1 MTQPAALDLT
11 QDSSSPNLQSVPN
24 LSEQDSAQSQQP
36 ANPLPT
42 DPVATSVK
50 LTGRLLNF
58 TRLNIEGN
66 DIKVILTKIAQK
78 LGRQRQSNLPVIV
91 SCQQPLN
98 LAQLWGGLWVLGLQ
112 PIGLVTGAND
122 TQANELRIA
131 IFPADGQRI
140 DGKAAKNVATGSERK
155 SDSTANTPS
164 SQHIAQSP
172 TQSLTSD
179 SQVTERQN
187 QTANDIVTNNTASNE
202 TTSNETAS
210 NETTSNDTAAAPDKF
225 VASPHHQS
233 QLEGDLV
240 HSQMLRSGQS
250 INHVGGD
257 VILTKG
263 INAGAEAI
271 TDYSLHVYGKAEGRL
286 VAGATGDT
294 NAKIFCLRFNPSL
307 VSVAGTYCL
316 KENIPTEY
324 LDKAVQVSYLDGQGL
339 VFELME

>member
-11 QDSSSPNLQSVPN
+11 QDSSSQNLQNLHN
-24 LSEQDSAQSQQP
+24 LSEQDSPQSQQP

-122 TQANELRIA
+122 TQANELHIA

-140 DGKAAKNVATGSERK
+140 DGKAPKNVATGSEQK
-155 SDSTANTPS
+155 SNSTANTPS
-164 SQHIAQSP
+164 SQHVAQSP

-179 SQVTERQN
+179 SQATKRPTHAATLH
-187 QTANDIVTNNTASNE
+187 QTANDMVTNNTASH
-202 TTSNETAS
+202 
-210 NETTSNDTAAAPDKF
+210 ETTSNDTVAAPEKF

-316 KENIPTEY
+316 KENIPIEY

>member
-11 QDSSSPNLQSVPN
+11 QDSSSQKSPSLPN
-24 LSEQDSAQSQQP
+24 LSEQDSPQSQQP

-42 DPVATSVK
+42 EPVVTSVK

-58 TRLNIEGN
+58 TRLHIEGN

-131 IFPADGQRI
+131 IFPTDGQRI
-140 DGKAAKNVATGSERK
+140 DGKAPKNLATGSEQK
-155 SDSTANTPS
+155 SNSTANTPS
-164 SQHIAQSP
+164 SQNIAQSP
-172 TQSLTSD
+172 TQSPASD

-187 QTANDIVTNNTASNE
+187 QTANDIAANNTASNE
-202 TTSNETAS
+202 TTINE
-210 NETTSNDTAAAPDKF
+210 TAAAPEKF

-240 HSQMLRSGQS
+240 HNQMLRSGQS

-316 KENIPTEY
+316 KENIPIEY

>member
-11 QDSSSPNLQSVPN
+11 QDSSSQNLQSLPN
-24 LSEQDSAQSQQP
+24 LSVQDSPQSQQP

-122 TQANELRIA
+122 TQANALRIA

-140 DGKAAKNVATGSERK
+140 DGKVPKNVATGSERK
-155 SDSTANTPS
+155 SDSTKSNPS

-172 TQSLTSD
+172 TQSPASD

-187 QTANDIVTNNTASNE
+187 QTASDIVTNNTASN
-202 TTSNETAS
+202 NTAS
-210 NETTSNDTAAAPDKF
+210 NDTTAAPDKF
-225 VASPHHQS
+225 VASSHHQS

>member
-11 QDSSSPNLQSVPN
+11 QDSSSQNLQSVSN
-24 LSEQDSAQSQQP
+24 LSEQDSPQSQQP

-131 IFPADGQRI
+131 IFPTDGQRI
-140 DGKAAKNVATGSERK
+140 DGKAPKNLATGSEQK
-155 SDSTANTPS
+155 SNSTANTPS
-164 SQHIAQSP
+164 SQHVAQSP
-172 TQSLTSD
+172 NQSPASD
-179 SQVTERQN
+179 SQATQRQS
-187 QTANDIVTNNTASNE
+187 QTASDIVTNK
-202 TTSNETAS
+202 TAS
-210 NETTSNDTAAAPDKF
+210 NETTSNDTGAAPEKF

-240 HSQMLRSGQS
+240 HNQMLRSGQS

-339 VFELME
+339 VFELMA

>member
-11 QDSSSPNLQSVPN
+11 QDSSSQNLPNI
-24 LSEQDSAQSQQP
+24 SEQDSPQSQQP

-91 SCQQPLN
+91 SCHHSLN

-122 TQANELRIA
+122 TQANALRIA

-155 SDSTANTPS
+155 SNSTATTPS
-164 SQHIAQSP
+164 SQHVAQSLN
-172 TQSLTSD
+172 QSPASE
-179 SQVTERQN
+179 SQVTKRQN
-187 QTANDIVTNNTASNE
+187 QTANDMVTNNTASND
-202 TTSNETAS
+202 
-210 NETTSNDTAAAPDKF
+210 TTSNDTAAAPDKF

-240 HSQMLRSGQS
+240 HTQMLRSGQS

-339 VFELME
+339 VFELMA

>member
-11 QDSSSPNLQSVPN
+11 QDSSSQNLQSLPN
-24 LSEQDSAQSQQP
+24 LSVQDSPQSQQP

-122 TQANELRIA
+122 TQANALRIA

-140 DGKAAKNVATGSERK
+140 DGKAPKNVATGSEQK
-155 SDSTANTPS
+155 SNSTANTPS
-164 SQHIAQSP
+164 SQHVAQSP

-179 SQVTERQN
+179 SQATQRQN
-187 QTANDIVTNNTASNE
+187 QTASDIA
-202 TTSNETAS
+202 
-210 NETTSNDTAAAPDKF
+210 SNDTTAAPDKF

>member
-11 QDSSSPNLQSVPN
+11 QDSSSQNLQSLNV
-24 LSEQDSAQSQQP
+24 SEQDAPQSQQP

-50 LTGRLLNF
+50 ITGRLLNF

-91 SCQQPLN
+91 SCHHPLN
-98 LAQLWGGLWVLGLQ
+98 LAQLWGGLWALGLQ

-140 DGKAAKNVATGSERK
+140 DGKAPKNVATGRERK
-155 SDSTANTPS
+155 SDSTKSNPS
-164 SQHIAQSP
+164 SQHVAQPP
-172 TQSLTSD
+172 TQSPASD

-187 QTANDIVTNNTASNE
+187 QTANDIAANNTASNE
-202 TTSNETAS
+202 TTINE
-210 NETTSNDTAAAPDKF
+210 TAAAPEKF

-316 KENIPTEY
+316 KENIPIEY

>member
-11 QDSSSPNLQSVPN
+11 QDSSSQNLQSVPN
-24 LSEQDSAQSQQP
+24 LSEQDSPQSQQP

-122 TQANELRIA
+122 AQANALRIA

-140 DGKAAKNVATGSERK
+140 DGKAAKNVATGSEQK

-164 SQHIAQSP
+164 SQNIAQSP

-179 SQVTERQN
+179 SQATERQN
-187 QTANDIVTNNTASNE
+187 QTANDILTNNTASNA
-202 TTSNETAS
+202 TTR
-210 NETTSNDTAAAPDKF
+210 NDTAAAPDKF

-316 KENIPTEY
+316 KENITTEY

>member
-11 QDSSSPNLQSVPN
+11 QDSSSQNLQSLPN
-24 LSEQDSAQSQQP
+24 LSVQDSPQSQQP

-140 DGKAAKNVATGSERK
+140 DGKAPKNVATGSEQK
-155 SDSTANTPS
+155 SNSTANTPS
-164 SQHIAQSP
+164 SQHVAQSP
-172 TQSLTSD
+172 TQSPTSD
-179 SQVTERQN
+179 SQATERQN
-187 QTANDIVTNNTASNE
+187 QTASDIVTNNT
-202 TTSNETAS
+202 
-210 NETTSNDTAAAPDKF
+210 TSNDTGAAPEKF

-240 HSQMLRSGQS
+240 HNQMLRSGQS
-250 INHVGGD
+250 INHIGGD

>member
-11 QDSSSPNLQSVPN
+11 QDSSSQNLQSLPN
-24 LSEQDSAQSQQP
+24 LSEQGSPQSQQP

-122 TQANELRIA
+122 AQANELRIA

-140 DGKAAKNVATGSERK
+140 DGKAPKNVATGSEQK
-155 SDSTANTPS
+155 SNSTANTPS
-164 SQHIAQSP
+164 SQHVAQSP
-172 TQSLTSD
+172 TQSLASD
-179 SQVTERQN
+179 SQATERQN
-187 QTANDIVTNNTASNE
+187 QTA
-202 TTSNETAS
+202 SNETA
-210 NETTSNDTAAAPDKF
+210 AAPEKF

-240 HSQMLRSGQS
+240 HGQILRSGQS

>member
-11 QDSSSPNLQSVPN
+11 QASSSQNLPN
-24 LSEQDSAQSQQP
+24 LSEQDSPQSQQP
-36 ANPLPT
+36 ASLLPT
-42 DPVATSVK
+42 DPVAPSVK

-122 TQANELRIA
+122 AQANELRIA

-140 DGKAAKNVATGSERK
+140 DGKAPKNVATGSERK

-172 TQSLTSD
+172 IQSLTSD
-179 SQVTERQN
+179 SQATERQN
-187 QTANDIVTNNTASNE
+187 QTANDIAANNTASNE
-202 TTSNETAS
+202 TTINE
-210 NETTSNDTAAAPDKF
+210 TAAAPEKF

-233 QLEGDLV
+233 QPEGDLV
-240 HSQMLRSGQS
+240 HTQMLRSGQS

-316 KENIPTEY
+316 KENIPIEY

>member
-11 QDSSSPNLQSVPN
+11 QDSSSQDLQSLPN
-24 LSEQDSAQSQQP
+24 LSEQDSPQSQQP

-131 IFPADGQRI
+131 IFPTDGQRI
-140 DGKAAKNVATGSERK
+140 DGKAPKNVATGSERK
-155 SDSTANTPS
+155 SDSTKSNPS
-164 SQHIAQSP
+164 SQHVAQSP
-172 TQSLTSD
+172 TQSPASD

-187 QTANDIVTNNTASNE
+187 QTANDIAANNTASNE
-202 TTSNETAS
+202 TTINE
-210 NETTSNDTAAAPDKF
+210 TAAAPEKF

-240 HSQMLRSGQS
+240 HNQMLRSGQS

-316 KENIPTEY
+316 KENIPIEY

>member
-1 MTQPAALDLT
+1 M
-11 QDSSSPNLQSVPN
+11 
-24 LSEQDSAQSQQP
+24 
-36 ANPLPT
+36 
-42 DPVATSVK
+42 K

-140 DGKAAKNVATGSERK
+140 DGKAPKNVATGSGQK
-155 SDSTANTPS
+155 SNSTANTPS
-164 SQHIAQSP
+164 SQHVAQSP

-179 SQVTERQN
+179 SQATERQN
-187 QTANDIVTNNTASNE
+187 QTASDIVTNNIASNE
-202 TTSNETAS
+202 
-210 NETTSNDTAAAPDKF
+210 TAAAPDKF

-240 HSQMLRSGQS
+240 HSQILRSGQS

>member
-11 QDSSSPNLQSVPN
+11 QDSSSQNLQNLPN
-24 LSEQDSAQSQQP
+24 LSEQDSPQSQQP

-91 SCQQPLN
+91 SCHHPLN
-98 LAQLWGGLWVLGLQ
+98 LAQLWGGLWALGLQ

-122 TQANELRIA
+122 AQANELRIA

-140 DGKAAKNVATGSERK
+140 DGKAPKNVATGSERK
-155 SDSTANTPS
+155 SDSTKSNPS
-164 SQHIAQSP
+164 SQHVAQPP
-172 TQSLTSD
+172 TQSPASD

-187 QTANDIVTNNTASNE
+187 QTANDIAANNTASNE
-202 TTSNETAS
+202 TTINE
-210 NETTSNDTAAAPDKF
+210 TAAAPEKF

-233 QLEGDLV
+233 QPEGDLV
-240 HSQMLRSGQS
+240 HTQMLRSGQS

-316 KENIPTEY
+316 KENIPIEY

>member
-11 QDSSSPNLQSVPN
+11 QDSSSQNLQSVSN
-24 LSEQDSAQSQQP
+24 LSEQDSPQSQQL

-58 TRLNIEGN
+58 TRLHIEGN

-122 TQANELRIA
+122 TQANQLRIA
-131 IFPADGQRI
+131 IFPTDGQRI
-140 DGKAAKNVATGSERK
+140 DGKAPKNLATGRERK
-155 SDSTANTPS
+155 SDSTKSNPS
-164 SQHIAQSP
+164 SQHVAQSP
-172 TQSLTSD
+172 NQSPASD
-179 SQVTERQN
+179 SQATQRQS
-187 QTANDIVTNNTASNE
+187 QTASDIVTNKTASNE
-202 TTSNETAS
+202 TTINE
-210 NETTSNDTAAAPDKF
+210 TAAAPEKF

-240 HSQMLRSGQS
+240 HNQMLRSGQS

>member
-11 QDSSSPNLQSVPN
+11 QDSSSQKLQSLPN
-24 LSEQDSAQSQQP
+24 LSEQGSPQSQQP

-122 TQANELRIA
+122 IQANELRIA

-140 DGKAAKNVATGSERK
+140 DGKAPKNVSTGSEQK
-155 SDSTANTPS
+155 SNSTANTPS
-164 SQHIAQSP
+164 SQNIAQSP
-172 TQSLTSD
+172 TQSPASD

-187 QTANDIVTNNTASNE
+187 QTANDIAANNTASNE
-202 TTSNETAS
+202 TTINE
-210 NETTSNDTAAAPDKF
+210 TAAAPEKF

-233 QLEGDLV
+233 QPEGDLV
-240 HSQMLRSGQS
+240 HTQMLRSGQS

-316 KENIPTEY
+316 KENIPIEY

>member
-11 QDSSSPNLQSVPN
+11 QDSSSQNLQSLPN
-24 LSEQDSAQSQQP
+24 LSEQDSPQSQQP

-140 DGKAAKNVATGSERK
+140 DGKVPKNVATGSERK
-155 SDSTANTPS
+155 SDSTKSNPS

-172 TQSLTSD
+172 TQSPASD

-187 QTANDIVTNNTASNE
+187 QTASDIVTNNTASN
-202 TTSNETAS
+202 NTAS
-210 NETTSNDTAAAPDKF
+210 NDTTAAPDKF

>member
-11 QDSSSPNLQSVPN
+11 QDSSSQNLQSVPN
-24 LSEQDSAQSQQP
+24 LSEQDSPQSQQP

-140 DGKAAKNVATGSERK
+140 DGKAPKNVATGSERK
-155 SDSTANTPS
+155 SDSTKSNPS
-164 SQHIAQSP
+164 SQHVARSP

-179 SQVTERQN
+179 SQATKRPTHAATLH
-187 QTANDIVTNNTASNE
+187 QTANDIVTNNTASN
-202 TTSNETAS
+202 TTTRN
-210 NETTSNDTAAAPDKF
+210 NTAAAPDKF

>member
-11 QDSSSPNLQSVPN
+11 QDSSSQNLQN
-24 LSEQDSAQSQQP
+24 LNVSEQDSPQSQQP

-140 DGKAAKNVATGSERK
+140 DGKAPKNVATGSEQK

-164 SQHIAQSP
+164 SQNIAQSP

-179 SQVTERQN
+179 SQATKRPTHAATLH
-187 QTANDIVTNNTASNE
+187 QTANDILTNNTASNA
-202 TTSNETAS
+202 TTR
-210 NETTSNDTAAAPDKF
+210 NDTAAAPDKF
-225 VASPHHQS
+225 VPSPHHQS

>member
-11 QDSSSPNLQSVPN
+11 QDSSSQNLQSLPSI
-24 LSEQDSAQSQQP
+24 SEQDSPQSQQP

-66 DIKVILTKIAQK
+66 DIKVILTKVAQK

-140 DGKAAKNVATGSERK
+140 DGKVPKNVATGSERK
-155 SDSTANTPS
+155 SDSTKSNPS
-164 SQHIAQSP
+164 SQHIAQFP
-172 TQSLTSD
+172 TQSPASD
-179 SQVTERQN
+179 SQATQRQN
-187 QTANDIVTNNTASNE
+187 QTASDMVTNNTASN
-202 TTSNETAS
+202 NTAS
-210 NETTSNDTAAAPDKF
+210 HDTAAAPEKF
-225 VASPHHQS
+225 VASSHHQS

>member
-11 QDSSSPNLQSVPN
+11 QDSSSQNLQSVSN
-24 LSEQDSAQSQQP
+24 LSEQDSPQSQQL

-58 TRLNIEGN
+58 TRLHIEGN

-122 TQANELRIA
+122 TQANALRIA

-172 TQSLTSD
+172 TQSPASD
-179 SQVTERQN
+179 SQVTKRQN
-187 QTANDIVTNNTASNE
+187 QTASDIVTNDTASNA
-202 TTSNETAS
+202 TTSNNTV
-210 NETTSNDTAAAPDKF
+210 AAPDKF
-225 VASPHHQS
+225 VASSHHQS

-240 HSQMLRSGQS
+240 HTQMLRSGQS

>member
-11 QDSSSPNLQSVPN
+11 QDSSSQDLQSLPN
-24 LSEQDSAQSQQP
+24 LSAQDSPQSQQP
-36 ANPLPT
+36 AKLLPT

-122 TQANELRIA
+122 AQANELRIA

-140 DGKAAKNVATGSERK
+140 DGKAPKNVATGRERK
-155 SDSTANTPS
+155 SDSTKSNPS
-164 SQHIAQSP
+164 SQHVAQPP
-172 TQSLTSD
+172 TQSPASD

-187 QTANDIVTNNTASNE
+187 QTANDIAANNTASNE
-202 TTSNETAS
+202 TTINE
-210 NETTSNDTAAAPDKF
+210 TAAAPEKF

-240 HSQMLRSGQS
+240 HSQILRSGQS

-316 KENIPTEY
+316 KENIPIEY

>member
-11 QDSSSPNLQSVPN
+11 QDSSSQNLQSLPN
-24 LSEQDSAQSQQP
+24 LSVQDSPQSQQP

-66 DIKVILTKIAQK
+66 DIKVILTKVAQK

-122 TQANELRIA
+122 NQANELRIA

-140 DGKAAKNVATGSERK
+140 DGKAPKNVATGSERK
-155 SDSTANTPS
+155 SDSTKSNPS

-179 SQVTERQN
+179 SQATKRQN
-187 QTANDIVTNNTASNE
+187 QTASDIA
-202 TTSNETAS
+202 
-210 NETTSNDTAAAPDKF
+210 SNDTTAAPDKF

>member
-11 QDSSSPNLQSVPN
+11 QDSSSQNLQSLPN
-24 LSEQDSAQSQQP
+24 LSVQDSPQSQQP

-122 TQANELRIA
+122 TQANALRIA

-140 DGKAAKNVATGSERK
+140 DGKAPKNVATGSERK
-155 SDSTANTPS
+155 SDSTKSNPS

-179 SQVTERQN
+179 SQATERQN
-187 QTANDIVTNNTASNE
+187 QTASDIA
-202 TTSNETAS
+202 
-210 NETTSNDTAAAPDKF
+210 SNDTAAAPEKF
-225 VASPHHQS
+225 VASSHHQS

>member
-11 QDSSSPNLQSVPN
+11 QDSSSQNLQSLPN
-24 LSEQDSAQSQQP
+24 LSVQDSPQSQQP

-140 DGKAAKNVATGSERK
+140 DGKAPKNVATGSERK
-155 SDSTANTPS
+155 SDSTKSNPS
-164 SQHIAQSP
+164 SQHIAQFP
-172 TQSLTSD
+172 TQSPASD
-179 SQVTERQN
+179 SQATQRQN
-187 QTANDIVTNNTASNE
+187 QTASDIVTNNTASH
-202 TTSNETAS
+202 A
-210 NETTSNDTAAAPDKF
+210 TTSNDTAAAPDKF
-225 VASPHHQS
+225 VASSHHQS

>member
-11 QDSSSPNLQSVPN
+11 QDSSSQNLQSLPN
-24 LSEQDSAQSQQP
+24 LSEQGSPQSQQP

-140 DGKAAKNVATGSERK
+140 DGKSPKNVATGSEQK
-155 SDSTANTPS
+155 SNSTANTPS
-164 SQHIAQSP
+164 SQNGAQSP
-172 TQSLTSD
+172 IQSPASD
-179 SQVTERQN
+179 SQATKRQN
-187 QTANDIVTNNTASNE
+187 QTANDILTNNTAG
-202 TTSNETAS
+202 
-210 NETTSNDTAAAPDKF
+210 NDTAAVPDKF

-240 HSQMLRSGQS
+240 HNQILRSGQS

>member
-11 QDSSSPNLQSVPN
+11 QDSSSQNLQSVSN
-24 LSEQDSAQSQQP
+24 VSEQDSPQSQQL

-42 DPVATSVK
+42 DPVTTSVK

-98 LAQLWGGLWVLGLQ
+98 LAQLWGGLWALGLQ

-122 TQANELRIA
+122 TQANALRIA

-140 DGKAAKNVATGSERK
+140 DGKAPKNVSTGSEQK
-155 SDSTANTPS
+155 SNSTANTPS
-164 SQHIAQSP
+164 SQNIAQSP
-172 TQSLTSD
+172 TQSPASD
-179 SQVTERQN
+179 SQVTKRQN
-187 QTANDIVTNNTASNE
+187 QTANDMVTNNTASND
-202 TTSNETAS
+202 
-210 NETTSNDTAAAPDKF
+210 TTSNDTAAAPEKF

-233 QLEGDLV
+233 QPEGDLV
-240 HSQMLRSGQS
+240 HTQMLRSGQS

-316 KENIPTEY
+316 KENIPIEY

>member
-11 QDSSSPNLQSVPN
+11 RDSSSQNLQNLPN
-24 LSEQDSAQSQQP
+24 LSEQDSPQSQQP

-91 SCQQPLN
+91 SCHHPLN
-98 LAQLWGGLWVLGLQ
+98 LAQLWGGLWALGLQ

-122 TQANELRIA
+122 AQANELRIA

-140 DGKAAKNVATGSERK
+140 DGKSPKNVATGRERK
-155 SDSTANTPS
+155 SDSTKSNPS
-164 SQHIAQSP
+164 SQHVAQPP
-172 TQSLTSD
+172 TQSPASD

-187 QTANDIVTNNTASNE
+187 QTANDIAANNTASNE
-202 TTSNETAS
+202 TTINE
-210 NETTSNDTAAAPDKF
+210 TAAAPEKF

-233 QLEGDLV
+233 QPEGDLV
-240 HSQMLRSGQS
+240 HTQMLRSGQS

>member
-11 QDSSSPNLQSVPN
+11 QDSSSQNLQNLPN
-24 LSEQDSAQSQQP
+24 LSEQGSPQSQQP
-36 ANPLPT
+36 ANPLST

-122 TQANELRIA
+122 IQANELRIA

-140 DGKAAKNVATGSERK
+140 DGKAAKNVATGRERK
-155 SDSTANTPS
+155 SDSTKSNPS
-164 SQHIAQSP
+164 SQHVAQSP
-172 TQSLTSD
+172 TQSPASD
-179 SQVTERQN
+179 SQATERQN
-187 QTANDIVTNNTASNE
+187 QTANDIAANNTASNE
-202 TTSNETAS
+202 TTINE
-210 NETTSNDTAAAPDKF
+210 TAAAPEKF

-240 HSQMLRSGQS
+240 HSQILRSGQS

>member
-11 QDSSSPNLQSVPN
+11 QDSSSQKLQSLPN
-24 LSEQDSAQSQQP
+24 LSEQGSPQSQQP

-140 DGKAAKNVATGSERK
+140 DGKAPKNVATGSERK
-155 SDSTANTPS
+155 SDSTKSNPS
-164 SQHIAQSP
+164 SQHVAQSLN
-172 TQSLTSD
+172 QSPASD
-179 SQVTERQN
+179 SQATKRPTHAATLH
-187 QTANDIVTNNTASNE
+187 QTANDMVTNNTASH
-202 TTSNETAS
+202 
-210 NETTSNDTAAAPDKF
+210 ETTSNDTAAAPEKF

-233 QLEGDLV
+233 QPEGDLV
-240 HSQMLRSGQS
+240 HTQMLRSGQS

>member
-11 QDSSSPNLQSVPN
+11 QDSSSQNLQSLPN
-24 LSEQDSAQSQQP
+24 LSVQDSPQSQQP

-140 DGKAAKNVATGSERK
+140 DGKVPKNVATGSERK

-172 TQSLTSD
+172 NQSPASD
-179 SQVTERQN
+179 SQATERQN
-187 QTANDIVTNNTASNE
+187 QTASDIA
-202 TTSNETAS
+202 
-210 NETTSNDTAAAPDKF
+210 SNDTAAAPEKF

>member
-11 QDSSSPNLQSVPN
+11 QDSSSQNLQSVSN
-24 LSEQDSAQSQQP
+24 LSEQDSPQSQQP

-140 DGKAAKNVATGSERK
+140 DGKVPKNVATGSERK

-164 SQHIAQSP
+164 SQHVAQSP
-172 TQSLTSD
+172 TQSPASD
-179 SQVTERQN
+179 SQATERQN
-187 QTANDIVTNNTASNE
+187 QTANDILTNNTASNA
-202 TTSNETAS
+202 TTR
-210 NETTSNDTAAAPDKF
+210 NDTAAAPDKF

-339 VFELME
+339 VFELMA

>member
-11 QDSSSPNLQSVPN
+11 QDSSSQNLQSVPN
-24 LSEQDSAQSQQP
+24 LSEQDSPQSQQP

-122 TQANELRIA
+122 TQANALRIA

-155 SDSTANTPS
+155 SDSTKSNPS

-179 SQVTERQN
+179 SQATERQN
-187 QTANDIVTNNTASNE
+187 QTASDIA
-202 TTSNETAS
+202 
-210 NETTSNDTAAAPDKF
+210 SNDTTAAPDKF

>member
-11 QDSSSPNLQSVPN
+11 QDSSSQNLQNLPN
-24 LSEQDSAQSQQP
+24 LSEQGSPQSQQP

-98 LAQLWGGLWVLGLQ
+98 LAQLWGGLWALGLQ

-122 TQANELRIA
+122 AQANELRIA

-140 DGKAAKNVATGSERK
+140 DGKAPKNVATGSERK

-164 SQHIAQSP
+164 SQNIAQSP
-172 TQSLTSD
+172 TQSPASD

-187 QTANDIVTNNTASNE
+187 QTANDIAANNTASNE
-202 TTSNETAS
+202 TTINE
-210 NETTSNDTAAAPDKF
+210 TAAAPEKF

-240 HSQMLRSGQS
+240 HSQILRSGQS

>member
-11 QDSSSPNLQSVPN
+11 QDSSSQNLESVPN

-131 IFPADGQRI
+131 IFPTDGQRI

-164 SQHIAQSP
+164 SQNIAQSP

-179 SQVTERQN
+179 SQATERQN
-187 QTANDIVTNNTASNE
+187 QTANDILTNNTASNA
-202 TTSNETAS
+202 TTR
-210 NETTSNDTAAAPDKF
+210 NDTAAAPDKF

-240 HSQMLRSGQS
+240 HSQILRSGQS

>member
-11 QDSSSPNLQSVPN
+11 QDSSSQNLQSLPN
-24 LSEQDSAQSQQP
+24 LSVQDSPQSQQP

-131 IFPADGQRI
+131 IFPADG
-140 DGKAAKNVATGSERK
+140 
-155 SDSTANTPS
+155 
-164 SQHIAQSP
+164 H
-172 TQSLTSD
+172 
-179 SQVTERQN
+179 
-187 QTANDIVTNNTASNE
+187 
-202 TTSNETAS
+202 
-210 NETTSNDTAAAPDKF
+210 
-225 VASPHHQS
+225 
-233 QLEGDLV
+233 
-240 HSQMLRSGQS
+240 
-250 INHVGGD
+250 
-257 VILTKG
+257 
-263 INAGAEAI
+263 
-271 TDYSLHVYGKAEGRL
+271 
-286 VAGATGDT
+286 
-294 NAKIFCLRFNPSL
+294 
-307 VSVAGTYCL
+307 
-316 KENIPTEY
+316 
-324 LDKAVQVSYLDGQGL
+324 
-339 VFELME
+339 

>member
-11 QDSSSPNLQSVPN
+11 QDSSSQNLQSVSN
-24 LSEQDSAQSQQP
+24 LSEQDSPQSQQP

-131 IFPADGQRI
+131 IFPTDGQRI
-140 DGKAAKNVATGSERK
+140 DGKAPKNLATGSEQK
-155 SDSTANTPS
+155 SNSTANTPS
-164 SQHIAQSP
+164 SQHVAQSP
-172 TQSLTSD
+172 NQSPASD
-179 SQVTERQN
+179 SQATQRQS
-187 QTANDIVTNNTASNE
+187 QTASDIVTNK
-202 TTSNETAS
+202 TAS
-210 NETTSNDTAAAPDKF
+210 NETTSNDTGAAPEKF

-240 HSQMLRSGQS
+240 HNQMLRSGQS

>member
-11 QDSSSPNLQSVPN
+11 QDSSSQNLQSLPN
-24 LSEQDSAQSQQP
+24 LSVQDSPQSQQP

-122 TQANELRIA
+122 TQANELHIA

-140 DGKAAKNVATGSERK
+140 DGKAPKNVATGSEQK
-155 SDSTANTPS
+155 SNSTANTPS
-164 SQHIAQSP
+164 SQHVAQSP

-179 SQVTERQN
+179 SQATERQN
-187 QTANDIVTNNTASNE
+187 QTASDIVSNKTASNNTASH
-202 TTSNETAS
+202 A
-210 NETTSNDTAAAPDKF
+210 TTSNDTAAAPDKF
-225 VASPHHQS
+225 VASSHHQS

>member
-11 QDSSSPNLQSVPN
+11 QDSSSQNLQSVPN
-24 LSEQDSAQSQQP
+24 LSEQDSPQSQQP

-140 DGKAAKNVATGSERK
+140 DGKVPKNVATGSERK
-155 SDSTANTPS
+155 SDSTKSNPS

-179 SQVTERQN
+179 SQATERQN
-187 QTANDIVTNNTASNE
+187 QTASDIVSNKTASNNTASND
-202 TTSNETAS
+202 TT
-210 NETTSNDTAAAPDKF
+210 AAPDKF

-250 INHVGGD
+250 INQVGGD